1 MSSKG
6 EAENWAKGQR
16 LADSSCKAEKEDY
29 VRSNDLTLVTVEPF
43 LGSPGPTCYIND
55 DPVATFSSF
64 FADELLTTLV
74 EEINCYAAQFA
85 SRQPSSN

>member
-1 MSSKG
+1 M
-6 EAENWAKGQR
+6 W
-16 LADSSCKAEKEDY
+16 
-29 VRSNDLTLVTVEPF
+29 SNDPILVMIEPF